1 MSIGRLWNRYVMH
14 RRRWWIPLSL
24 VLAVGVAS
32 MLYMGVRTYDDAPPI
47 ADFVDESGSTQVSAD
62 SIVRGQAVFL
72 KYGLMNYGSFF
83 GDGAG
88 RGPDFTA
95 DALHQVAI
103 ALRNHYASRD
113 GVDDDSALAAAQR
126 SIRRNRHDE
135 ATNTVRIDDA
145 QAYAARELQRLVLAR
160 FRGEGSEAFHPAGW
174 ISDEDELRD
183 LAAFFFWGAW
193 VCGAERP
200 GKDYSYTHNWPY
212 DELAGNRPSAQVVLW
227 SAIAVLALVA
237 ALGGVLFAYGRY
249 STIAGWRASQRE
261 TESPDDRGSD
271 ASPRAA
277 RRDDFPGAAIVRTP
291 LDASPSTLQRAT
303 WKFFVA
309 AAVLFVLQIVAGIL
323 TVHDFLGIT
332 RVFGV
337 ELANAL
343 PIPVVRGWH
352 LQLAL
357 LWITACWIGSSIFV
371 ISTASPHAIA
381 GQRRLVDA
389 MFTLLVVTAVGGLVG
404 VALGPHG
411 LLGEHWNWLGS
422 QGWEFVEQGRLWQ
435 AMLFVVIA
443 LWAVVLARAVVPV
456 WRSGDAWTLPKWLV
470 WCVAC
475 VLLLFVSGFVAT
487 PQTNFVIADFWR
499 WAVIHMWVEAFF
511 EVFATA
517 LLAYCMVL
525 MRLVSHAAASRIVYL
540 ATLLF
545 LGSGLLGISHN
556 FYWNAKPVVTLAI
569 GSVFSTLQVV
579 PLILLTLEAWQFRN
593 APQRAGAAFAHVDAF
608 RFLLAVNF
616 WNFLGAGMFGFLIN
630 LPIVNYY
637 EHGTYLTVNH
647 GHAALMG
654 VYGNLAIA
662 MIVFCARCLVAPE
675 HWNARLLRCVFWSIN
690 VGLMGMVVL
699 DLFPV
704 GVAQLVDV
712 LENGLWHARSQAF
725 VQGDLFQALTWA
737 RIVGG
742 AIFVLGGVL
751 PLAWFVLTRSWSL
764 KAAREEARPAAAPAV
779 LPSAHM
785 APL

>member
-1 MSIGRLWNRYVMH
+1 MSMGRLWNRYVMH
-14 RRRWWIPLSL
+14 RRRWWIPLAA
-24 VLAVGVAS
+24 VLAIGVLS
-32 MLYMGVRTYDDAPPI
+32 MLYMGARTYADAPPVP
-47 ADFVDESGSTQVSAD
+47 DFVDERGTTQVAAD
-62 SIVRGQAVFL
+62 AIRRGQAVFL

-95 DALHQVAI
+95 DALHRVAI
-103 ALRNHYASRD
+103 AMRDWHASRD

-126 SIRRNRHDE
+126 AIRRNRYDE
-135 ATNTVRIDDA
+135 STNLVRIGEA
-145 QAYAARELQRLVLAR
+145 QAYAARDLERQVAAR
-160 FRGEGSEAFHPAGW
+160 FRGEGNEPFHPAGW
-174 ISDEDELRD
+174 ISDEAELRD

-200 GKDYSYTHNWPY
+200 GERYSYTHNWPY

-227 SAIAVLALVA
+227 SAVAVLALVA
-237 ALGGVLFAYGRY
+237 ALGAVLFAYGRY
-249 STIAGWRASQRE
+249 SRIAGWRSSERQAQPAQAQR
-261 TESPDDRGSD
+261 
-271 ASPRAA
+271 
-277 RRDDFPGAAIVRTP
+277 RRRIEFPGEASVHSPLEAA
-291 LDASPSTLQRAT
+291 PSALQRAT
-303 WKFFVA
+303 WKFFVV

-323 TVHDFLGIT
+323 TVHDFLGVT
-332 RVFGV
+332 RVFGID
-337 ELANAL
+337 LAQTL
-343 PIPVVRGWH
+343 PIPIVRGWH

-371 ISTASPHAIA
+371 ISTASPQAIA

-389 MFTLLVVTAVGGLVG
+389 MFVLLVVTAAGGLAG

-411 LLGEHWNWLGS
+411 VLGEHWHWLGS

-443 LWAVVLARAVVPV
+443 LWAVVLARAVVPT
-456 WRSGDAWTLPKWLV
+456 WRTGDAWTLPKWLV

-475 VLLLFVSGFVAT
+475 VLLLFLSGFVSG
-487 PQTNFVIADFWR
+487 PETNFVVADFWR

-593 APQRAGAAFAHVDAF
+593 APQRAGAAFAHGEAF
-608 RFLLAVNF
+608 VFLLGVNF
-616 WNFLGAGMFGFLIN
+616 WNFLGAGMFGFLVN

-662 MIVFCARCLVAPE
+662 MIVFCARSLVEPA

-704 GVAQLVDV
+704 GVAQLMDV
-712 LENGLWHARSQAF
+712 LENGLWHARSQVF
-725 VQGDLFQALTWA
+725 VQGTLFQALTWA

-751 PLAWFVLTRSWSL
+751 PLAWFVLTRSASL
-764 KAAREEARPAAAPAV
+764 KAAQPEPSLPPATRSVPE
-779 LPSAHM
+779 PS
-785 APL
+785 L

>member
-1 MSIGRLWNRYVMH
+1 MSMGRLWNRYVMH
-14 RRRWWIPLSL
+14 RRRWWIPLAA
-24 VLAVGVAS
+24 VLAIGVLS
-32 MLYMGVRTYDDAPPI
+32 MSYMGVRTYADAPPVP
-47 ADFVDESGSTQVSAD
+47 DFVDGKGTTQVAAD
-62 SIVRGQAVFL
+62 AIRRGQVVFL

-95 DALHQVAI
+95 DALHRVAG
-103 ALRNHYASRD
+103 AMRDWHASREGAD
-113 GVDDDSALAAAQR
+113 EDSALAAAQR
-126 SIRRNRHDE
+126 TIRRNRYE
-135 ATNTVRIDDA
+135 AATNTVRIDAA
-145 QAYAARELQRLVLAR
+145 QAYAARDLERQVAAR
-160 FRGEGSEAFHPAGW
+160 FRGEGNEPFHPAGW
-174 ISDEDELRD
+174 ISDDAELRD

-200 GKDYSYTHNWPY
+200 GESYSYTHNWPY

-227 SAIAVLALVA
+227 SAVAVLALVA

-249 STIAGWRASQRE
+249 STIAGWRAS
-261 TESPDDRGSD
+261 
-271 ASPRAA
+271 PRAA
-277 RRDDFPGAAIVRTP
+277 ENTREQRRRRIEFPGEATVHAP
-291 LDASPSTLQRAT
+291 LSASPSALQRAT

-323 TVHDFLGIT
+323 TVHDFLGVT
-332 RVFGV
+332 RVFGID
-337 ELANAL
+337 LAETL
-343 PIPVVRGWH
+343 PIQIVRGWH

-371 ISTASPHAIA
+371 VSTASPHAIA
-381 GQRRLVDA
+381 GQRHLVDA
-389 MFTLLVVTAVGGLVG
+389 MFVLLVVTAAGGLAG

-411 LLGEHWNWLGS
+411 VLGEHWNWLGS

-443 LWAVVLARAVVPV
+443 LWTIVLARAVVPV
-456 WRSGDAWTLPKWLV
+456 WRTGDAWTLPKWLV
-470 WCVAC
+470 WCVLC
-475 VLLLFVSGFVAT
+475 VLLLFVSGFVST
-487 PQTNFVIADFWR
+487 PETNFVVADFWR

-593 APQRAGAAFAHVDAF
+593 APQRAGAAFAHREAF
-608 RFLLAVNF
+608 LFLLGVNF

-662 MIVFCARCLVAPE
+662 MIVFCARSLVEPAR
-675 HWNARLLRCVFWSIN
+675 WNAALLRTVFWSIN
-690 VGLMGMVVL
+690 AGLMGMVVL

-704 GVAQLVDV
+704 GVAQLLDV
-712 LENGLWHARSQAF
+712 LENGLWHARSQVF
-725 VQGDLFQALTWA
+725 VQGPLFQALTWA

-742 AIFVLGGVL
+742 AVFVLGGVL
-751 PLAWFVLTRSWSL
+751 PLAWFVLTRSTSL
-764 KAAREEARPAAAPAV
+764 KAAREELLPPAPAV
-779 LPSAHM
+779 TRAARGFPV
-785 APL
+785 

>member
-1 MSIGRLWNRYVMH
+1 MSVGRLWNRYVMH
-14 RRRWWIPLSL
+14 RRRWWIPLAA
-24 VLAVGVAS
+24 VLAIGVLS
-32 MLYMGVRTYDDAPPI
+32 MLYMGVRTYSDAPPVP
-47 ADFVDESGSTQVSAD
+47 DFVDEKGATQVGAD
-62 SIVRGQAVFL
+62 AIRRGQAVFL

-95 DALHQVAI
+95 DALHRVAI
-103 ALRNHYASRD
+103 AMRDWHASSDRAD
-113 GVDDDSALAAAQR
+113 ADSALAAAQR
-126 SIRRNRHDE
+126 EIRRNRYDE
-135 ATNTVRIDDA
+135 ATNTVHIGAA
-145 QAYAARELQRLVLAR
+145 QAYAARDLERQVAAR
-160 FRGEGSEAFHPAGW
+160 FRGEGNEPFHPAGW
-174 ISDEDELRD
+174 ISDDAELRD

-200 GKDYSYTHNWPY
+200 GESYSYTHNWPY
-212 DELAGNRPSAQVVLW
+212 DEFAGNRPSAQVVLW
-227 SAIAVLALVA
+227 SAVAVLALVA

-249 STIAGWRASQRE
+249 STIAGWRS
-261 TESPDDRGSD
+261 S
-271 ASPRAA
+271 A
-277 RRDDFPGAAIVRTP
+277 RDTSGAQAQHRRRIEFPGEAIVRSP
-291 LDASPSTLQRAT
+291 LEASPSALQRAT
-303 WKFFVA
+303 WKFFVVA
-309 AAVLFVLQIVAGIL
+309 VVLFVLQIVAGIL

-332 RVFGV
+332 RIFGV
-337 ELANAL
+337 DLAETL
-343 PIPVVRGWH
+343 PIPIVRGWH

-371 ISTASPHAIA
+371 ISTASPQAIA

-389 MFTLLVVTAVGGLVG
+389 MFVLLVVTAVGGLAG

-411 LLGEHWNWLGS
+411 VLGEHWNWLGS

-443 LWAVVLARAVVPV
+443 LWAVVLARAVVPT
-456 WRSGDAWTLPKWLV
+456 WRAGDAWTLPKWLV
-470 WCVAC
+470 WCVGC
-475 VLLLFVSGFVAT
+475 VLLLFISGFVSG
-487 PQTNFVIADFWR
+487 PETNFVIADFWR

-593 APQRAGAAFAHVDAF
+593 APQRAGAAFAHREAF
-608 RFLLAVNF
+608 LFLLGVNF

-662 MIVFCARCLVAPE
+662 MIVFCARSLVEPAR
-675 HWNARLLRCVFWSIN
+675 WNASLLRIVFWSIN
-690 VGLMGMVVL
+690 IGLMGMVVL

-704 GVAQLVDV
+704 GVAQLLDV

-725 VQGDLFQALTWA
+725 VQADLFQALTWA

-742 AIFVLGGVL
+742 AVFVLGGVL

-764 KAAREEARPAAAPAV
+764 KAAQEEALPAPTRSLPAPS
-779 LPSAHM
+779 L
-785 APL
+785 

>member
-1 MSIGRLWNRYVMH
+1 MSVGRLWNRYVMH
-14 RRRWWIPLSL
+14 RRRWWIPLAA
-24 VLAVGVAS
+24 VLAIGVLS
-32 MLYMGVRTYDDAPPI
+32 MLYMGVRTYSDAPPVP
-47 ADFVDESGSTQVSAD
+47 DFVDEKGATQVGAD
-62 SIVRGQAVFL
+62 AIRRGQAVFL

-95 DALHQVAI
+95 DALHRVAI
-103 ALRNHYASRD
+103 AMRDWHASSDRAD
-113 GVDDDSALAAAQR
+113 ADSALAAAQR
-126 SIRRNRHDE
+126 EIRRNRYDE
-135 ATNTVRIDDA
+135 ATNTVHIGAA
-145 QAYAARELQRLVLAR
+145 QAYAARDLERQVAAR
-160 FRGEGSEAFHPAGW
+160 FRGEGNEPFHPAGW
-174 ISDEDELRD
+174 ISDDAELRD

-200 GKDYSYTHNWPY
+200 GESYSYTHNWPY
-212 DELAGNRPSAQVVLW
+212 DEFAGNRPSAQVVLW
-227 SAIAVLALVA
+227 SAVAVLALVA

-249 STIAGWRASQRE
+249 STIAGWRS
-261 TESPDDRGSD
+261 S
-271 ASPRAA
+271 A
-277 RRDDFPGAAIVRTP
+277 RDTSGAQAQHRRRIEFPGEAIVRSP
-291 LDASPSTLQRAT
+291 LEASPSALQRAT
-303 WKFFVA
+303 WKFFVVA
-309 AAVLFVLQIVAGIL
+309 VVLFVLQMVAGIL

-337 ELANAL
+337 DLAETL
-343 PIPVVRGWH
+343 PIPIVRGWH

-371 ISTASPHAIA
+371 ISTAIPQAIA

-389 MFTLLVVTAVGGLVG
+389 MFVLLVVTAVGGLAG

-411 LLGEHWNWLGS
+411 VLGEHWHWLGS

-443 LWAVVLARAVVPV
+443 LWAIVLARAVVPT
-456 WRSGDAWTLPKWLV
+456 WRAGDAWTLPKWLV

-475 VLLLFVSGFVAT
+475 VLLLFLSGFVSG
-487 PQTNFVIADFWR
+487 PETNFVVADFWR

-593 APQRAGAAFAHVDAF
+593 APQRAGASFAHGEAF
-608 RFLLAVNF
+608 LFLLGVNF

-662 MIVFCARCLVAPE
+662 MIVFCARSLVEPAR
-675 HWNARLLRCVFWSIN
+675 WNASLLRIVFWSIN
-690 VGLMGMVVL
+690 IGLMGMVVL

-704 GVAQLVDV
+704 GVAQLLDV

-725 VQGDLFQALTWA
+725 VQADLFQALTWA

-742 AIFVLGGVL
+742 AVFVLGGVL

-764 KAAREEARPAAAPAV
+764 KAAQEEALPAPTRSLPAPS
-779 LPSAHM
+779 L
-785 APL
+785 

>member
-1 MSIGRLWNRYVMH
+1 MSAGRLWNRYVMH
-14 RRRWWIPLSL
+14 RRRWWIPLAA
-24 VLAVGVAS
+24 VLAIGVLS
-32 MLYMGVRTYDDAPPI
+32 MLYMGARTYSDAPPVP
-47 ADFVDESGSTQVSAD
+47 DFVDDKGATQVAAD
-62 SIVRGQAVFL
+62 AIRRGQAVFL

-95 DALHQVAI
+95 DALHRVAI
-103 ALRNHYASRD
+103 AMRDWHASRN
-113 GVDDDSALAAAQR
+113 GVDADSALAAAQR
-126 SIRRNRHDE
+126 ELRRNLYDE
-135 ATNTVRIDDA
+135 PTNTVRIGAA
-145 QAYAARELQRLVLAR
+145 QAYAARDLERQVAAR
-160 FRGEGSEAFHPAGW
+160 FRGEGNEPFHPAGW
-174 ISDEDELRD
+174 ISDDAELRD

-193 VCGAERP
+193 VCGAKRP
-200 GKDYSYTHNWPY
+200 GESYSYTHNWPY
-212 DELAGNRPSAQVVLW
+212 DEFAGNRPSAQVVLW
-227 SAIAVLALVA
+227 SAVAVLALVA

-249 STIAGWRASQRE
+249 STIAGWRSSEREISSAQAQR
-261 TESPDDRGSD
+261 S
-271 ASPRAA
+271 
-277 RRDDFPGAAIVRTP
+277 RRVAFPGEAIVRSP
-291 LDASPSTLQRAT
+291 LQASPSALQRAT
-303 WKFFVA
+303 WKFFVVA
-309 AAVLFVLQIVAGIL
+309 ALLFVLQIVAGVL

-332 RVFGV
+332 RVFGID
-337 ELANAL
+337 LAETL

-357 LWITACWIGSSIFV
+357 LWITSCWIGSSIFV
-371 ISTASPHAIA
+371 ISTAAPQAIA

-389 MFTLLVVTAVGGLVG
+389 MFVLLVVTALGGLAG

-411 LLGEHWNWLGS
+411 VLGERWHWLGS

-435 AMLFVVIA
+435 SMLFVVIA
-443 LWAVVLARAVVPV
+443 LWAIVLARAVVPT
-456 WRSGDAWTLPKWLV
+456 WKSGDAWTLPKWLV

-475 VLLLFVSGFVAT
+475 VLLLFLSGFVAG
-487 PQTNFVIADFWR
+487 PETNFVVADFWR

-525 MRLVSHAAASRIVYL
+525 MRLASHAAASRIVYL

-593 APQRAGAAFAHVDAF
+593 APRRAGASFAHGEAF
-608 RFLLAVNF
+608 LFLLGVNF

-662 MIVFCARCLVAPE
+662 MIVFCARSLVEPAR
-675 HWNARLLRCVFWSIN
+675 WNASLLRIVFWSIN
-690 VGLMGMVVL
+690 IGLMGMVVL

-704 GVAQLVDV
+704 GVAQLLDV
-712 LENGLWHARSQAF
+712 LENGLWHARSQVF
-725 VQGDLFQALTWA
+725 VQGPLFQTLTWA
-737 RIVGG
+737 RVVGG
-742 AIFVLGGVL
+742 ALFVLGGVL
-751 PLAWFVLTRSWSL
+751 PLAWFVLTRSASL
-764 KAAREEARPAAAPAV
+764 KPSLEEALPAPTRSAPA
-779 LPSAHM
+779 PS
-785 APL
+785 L